1 MLLHEIFQ
9 NKASYGIDVKH
20 FLYEWSSHEVVE
32 EHAQL
37 KAKLEKKKQLRE
49 AKMQQAHGELGEP
62 ASKRRRGDGGSLL
75 NSGMRK
81 SSNQGKTQRRL

>member
-9 NKASYGIDVKH
+9 QKASYGIDVKH

-37 KAKLEKKKQLRE
+37 NAKLEKINNSVKQRCSKHMVSLVSP
-49 AKMQQAHGELGEP
+49 QAS
-62 ASKRRRGDGGSLL
+62 ASVVMVGLS
-75 NSGMRK
+75 
-81 SSNQGKTQRRL
+81 